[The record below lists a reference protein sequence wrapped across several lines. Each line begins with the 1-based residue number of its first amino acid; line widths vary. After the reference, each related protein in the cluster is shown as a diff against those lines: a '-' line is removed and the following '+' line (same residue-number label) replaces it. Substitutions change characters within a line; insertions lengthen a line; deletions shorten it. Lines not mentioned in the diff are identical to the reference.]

1 MILRL
6 TAPSASGLP
15 AATRA
20 RRSARLTLVGLTM
33 SQPGQYLILPE
44 LGDQRQASTVIQFLV
59 LGFWSWE
66 LITTSGWEVGQWQKS
81 SRKWSLWLFTFG
93 RYYGL
98 VGQIAACVINVL
110 PGVTTA
116 YCSKYQA
123 LLPLIDAIGYAIV
136 MPLMMVRT
144 WAICNKNRFVG
155 VLLAVSWLASLALS
169 LYAAQFYIG
178 TPFANVPGLGPIGG
192 CTNAIAN
199 FWPTCECKLMQAHPM
214 IYKYSS
220 RPVNRLVRNLAMF
233 IAWGTVD
240 VMCFVLAG
248 GQILLLWRRTGFRS
262 SLQQALF
269 REGLQYFITVMSINV
284 INIAFTVTN
293 TLPPFIRPAMAQPAA
308 VATCE

>member
-1 MILRL
+1 
-6 TAPSASGLP
+6 
-15 AATRA
+15 
-20 RRSARLTLVGLTM
+20 
-33 SQPGQYLILPE
+33 
-44 LGDQRQASTVIQFLV
+44 
-59 LGFWSWE
+59 
-66 LITTSGWEVGQWQKS
+66 
-81 SRKWSLWLFTFG
+81 
-93 RYYGL
+93 
-98 VGQIAACVINVL
+98 
-110 PGVTTA
+110 
-116 YCSKYQA
+116 
-123 LLPLIDAIGYAIV
+123 

-155 VLLAVSWLASLALS
+155 VLLAVSWLVSLALS

-178 TPFANVPGLGPIGG
+178 TPFANIPGLGPIGG

-199 FWPTCECKLMQAHPM
+199 FWPT
-214 IYKYSS
+214 S
-220 RPVNRLVRNLAMF
+220 MF

-240 VMCFVLAG
+240 VICFVLAG

-308 VATCE
+308 VATLVGTSRLYMALLNFGNQGYAAGSTSSRDQVQAKANHAAAKEGLLAPAAIQFEVEGWTRQAAADLESRSHRIRNFSHTVPAASPPPTPIVHLTRMPRPAFPRGGSVDTQSTRFEHSTPTLKGSQNADYYGWIREDSSEKSAPR